1 MMEEKI
7 LQAVGVYKGDNEHKL
22 QLFKVVGEDENG
34 VKYSLVFACKEMYT
48 ETLSNAFRR
57 LHPLLREEEVNTK
70 EGDKPND

>member
-1 MMEEKI
+1 MEEKI

-22 QLFKVVGEDENG
+22 QLFKFIGEDESG
-34 VKYSLVFACKEMYT
+34 VKYSLLFACKEMYT

-57 LHPLLREEEVNTK
+57 LHPLLREAMNTK